1 MPSFSTTVVFLLIKH
16 SKKTNAN
23 ANTCLSRLLYKSQY
37 TNCAGTETELDI
49 ACANKDNAAAPA
61 AANTTLTERLLCLY
75 WEHPVPYKDEAAA
88 MPHCGVHGSFDPWTH
103 ITLDHAT
110 GVCRLKFV
118 VLTDSC
124 DAAAPVFTGGN
135 FGVMVEAPL
144 STDPGSHSHEQNED
158 NPNKSNSGM
167 LLRFSIDAG
176 VTY

>member
-1 MPSFSTTVVFLLIKH
+1 MKQQRCHTVVSTALLI
-16 SKKTNAN
+16 
-23 ANTCLSRLLYKSQY
+23 
-37 TNCAGTETELDI
+37 
-49 ACANKDNAAAPA
+49 
-61 AANTTLTERLLCLY
+61 
-75 WEHPVPYKDEAAA
+75 
-88 MPHCGVHGSFDPWTH
+88 HGR
-103 ITLDHAT
+103 I
-110 GVCRLKFV
+110 FV

-176 VTY
+176 VTYYNTKDPRNMVSSFE

>member
-1 MPSFSTTVVFLLIKH
+1 MRIISPHKKIFLLQSNYNPTFFFSFFFFVTKYRFHRSRHAIMPSFSTTVVFLLIKH

-103 ITLDHAT
+103 I
-110 GVCRLKFV
+110 CRL
-118 VLTDSC
+118 D
-124 DAAAPVFTGGN
+124 
-135 FGVMVEAPL
+135 
-144 STDPGSHSHEQNED
+144 
-158 NPNKSNSGM
+158 
-167 LLRFSIDAG
+167 
-176 VTY
+176 